1 MEKDYQIGRL
11 FRKYGEAFI
20 AKYRPHPT
28 VCRAIY
34 DIGKCRTQIL
44 GGVQVTCKDCG
55 CIHRIY
61 ASCSNRNCPI
71 CPALKKE
78 IWLVKREQ
86 ELLPVT
92 YYHVV
97 FTFSDKLN
105 ILCANHPKLMY
116 NILFK
121 AAWSS
126 LKTMM
131 GQEKWCGAQTG
142 MMAVLHTW
150 GQNLSHHPHLH
161 CVVPAGGL
169 SFDGSRWKA
178 TKKQSVLVD
187 VIELSAL
194 FQRTFLRLLRETW
207 EFEGIPF
214 RGAAKKYEDLN
225 EWRSLFESV
234 QKPWVVYA
242 KRPSTGPKQTLAYL
256 SRYTHSVAISE
267 HRILEL
273 GEQKVKIQYKD
284 YADENEEGIPKK
296 KALELKYMDFIKLF
310 VKHILP
316 SGFQKIRYYGI
327 WAASNRKTKLA
338 KCQGLLKHIP
348 LQLTMKAIKAIVKQK
363 LGIDP
368 TVCSYCGSPDLV
380 TEILEAKSVFYK
392 PK

>member
-1 MEKDYQIGRL
+1 M
-11 FRKYGEAFI
+11 
-20 AKYRPHPT
+20 
-28 VCRAIY
+28 
-34 DIGKCRTQIL
+34 
-44 GGVQVTCKDCG
+44 
-55 CIHRIY
+55 
-61 ASCSNRNCPI
+61 
-71 CPALKKE
+71 
-78 IWLVKREQ
+78 KREQ

-116 NILFK
+116 TILFK
-121 AAWSS
+121 AAWLSI
-126 LKTMM
+126 KTMM
-131 GQEKWCGAQTG
+131 GEEKWCGGQTG
-142 MMAVLHTW
+142 MLAVLHTW

-161 CVVPAGGL
+161 CIVPGGGL
-169 SFDGSRWKA
+169 SFDSKTWKA
-178 TKKQSVLVD
+178 AKKASVLVD

-194 FQRTFLRLLRETW
+194 FQQTFLRLLRETW
-207 EFEGIPF
+207 EFEGIDF
-214 RGAAKKYEDLN
+214 RGAARKYEELS
-225 EWRSLFESV
+225 EWRALFESV
-234 QKPWVVYA
+234 QNPWVVYA

-273 GEQKVKIQYKD
+273 GAEKVKIQYKD
-284 YADENEEGIPKK
+284 YADEGADGLPKK
-296 KALELKYMDFIKLF
+296 KELALKYMDFIKRF

-338 KCQGLLKHIP
+338 KCQALLQHVP

-368 TVCSYCGSPDLV
+368 TVCSGCGSADLV
-380 TEILEAKSVFYK
+380 TEIVAPTLMMLGMIDQRSRENAMNKAPPESRLVGLGK
-392 PK
+392 WVEVGA

>member
-1 MEKDYQIGRL
+1 
-11 FRKYGEAFI
+11 
-20 AKYRPHPT
+20 
-28 VCRAIY
+28 
-34 DIGKCRTQIL
+34 
-44 GGVQVTCKDCG
+44 VQVTCKDCG

-105 ILCANHPKLMY
+105 ILCANHPKLIY

-121 AAWSS
+121 AAWMS
-126 LKTMM
+126 LKTKM
-131 GQEKWCGAQTG
+131 GNEKWCGAQAG
-142 MMAVLHTW
+142 MLAVLHTW

-161 CVVPAGGL
+161 CIVPAGGL
-169 SFDGSRWKA
+169 SFDGKTWKNC
-178 TKKQSVLVD
+178 KKSSVIVD
-187 VIELSAL
+187 VIELSTL
-194 FQRTFLRLLRETW
+194 FQKTFLRLLRETW
-207 EFEGIPF
+207 EFDGIPF
-214 RGAAKKYEDLN
+214 RGESAKYEDIE
-225 EWRSLFESV
+225 EWRTLFESV

-284 YADENEEGIPKK
+284 YADERTDGLPKK
-296 KALELKYMDFIKLF
+296 KELELEYLVFIKKF

-327 WAASNRKTKLA
+327 WAASNRKTKLT
-338 KCQGLLKHIP
+338 KCQALLEHIP

-368 TVCSYCGSPDLV
+368 TICTYCGSLELV
-380 TEILEAKSVFYK
+380 TEILEATTFLVNPNYLNNEKSANHRAPPNLPLHSLVK
-392 PK
+392 WVEVRA

>member
-1 MEKDYQIGRL
+1 MRVI
-11 FRKYGEAFI
+11 
-20 AKYRPHPT
+20 
-28 VCRAIY
+28 
-34 DIGKCRTQIL
+34 
-44 GGVQVTCKDCG
+44 CKDCG
-55 CIHRIY
+55 CIHVVY
-61 ASCSNRNCPI
+61 ASGSNRNCPI

-105 ILCANHPKLMY
+105 TLCANHPKLMY

-121 AAWSS
+121 SAWSS

-131 GQEKWCGAQTG
+131 GGEKWCGAQAG

-169 SFDGSRWKA
+169 SFDGNRWKA
-178 TKKQSVLVD
+178 TKKRSVLVD
-187 VIELSAL
+187 VIELSTL
-194 FQRTFLRLLRETW
+194 FQKTFLRLLRETW
-207 EFEGIPF
+207 ELEGIPF
-214 RGAAKKYEDLN
+214 RGAASKYEDIA

-242 KRPSTGPKQTLAYL
+242 KAPSAGAKQTLAYL

-273 GEQKVKIQYKD
+273 GADKVKIQYKD
-284 YADENEEGIPKK
+284 YADEGTDGLPKK
-296 KALELKYMDFIKLF
+296 KELELNYMDFIKKF

-338 KCQGLLKHIP
+338 KCQQLLEHVP

-368 TVCSYCGSPDLV
+368 TVCSYCNSSNIV
-380 TEILEAKSVFYK
+380 TEIVAATPIVLRIPHSRSRQKATSRAPPKSRLAGLGKWIEVRA
-392 PK
+392 